1 MTETNLISKLKR
13 KKDKINCFHC
23 KLVANCQIAIFRI
36 KLENL

>member
-1 MTETNLISKLKR
+1 MSKTNLISKLKR

-23 KLVANCQIAIFRI
+23 KLAANCQITIFHI